1 MRKRES
7 TPSSRNATRSGVENN
22 DMTALVP
29 EIDIAPLLDG
39 TQSTKRTVA
48 EKIMAAAIDIG
59 FFTVVGHGIDVG
71 LLDKTR
77 NARGAVE

>member
-1 MRKRES
+1 MRKREL
-7 TPSSRNATRSGVENN
+7 TPSSRSATRSGVENN

-39 TQSTKRTVA
+39 TQGTKRTVA
-48 EKIMAAAIDIG
+48 EKITATAIDTG
-59 FFTVVGHGIDVG
+59 FFTVVGYGIDFG

-77 NARGAVE
+77 NAGGAVK

>member
-1 MRKRES
+1 MRKREL
-7 TPSSRNATRSGVENN
+7 TPSSRSATRSGLENN

-48 EKIMAAAIDIG
+48 EKIKAAAVNTG
-59 FFTVVGHGIDVG
+59 FFTFVGHRIDFG

-77 NARGAVE
+77 NAGEAVE